1 MPSRF
6 ALVFPLGVT
15 VGKWTR
21 EFERRL
27 PDVELVVRPSS
38 DPLAALVARE
48 ADMAFVRDAEADD
61 DRHLIPLYAED
72 VVVVM
77 HHEHLLTLEE
87 RLTLADLADE
97 PRLTA
102 EPSESLMRSVAAGD
116 GIALLPASVAKS
128 LRRKDV
134 TAMRLDDAPQSRI
147 GLTWPR
153 EDQHELVD
161 EFIGIVRGRTAHSS
175 RNAAV
180 AEKEGQ
186 TAADG
191 KAGAGK
197 AAVGKTAAGK
207 TAAGKTTAGKTPTGK
222 SARGKATGGKAT
234 RGKATGGKAASGN
247 AASARKGRGRRR

>member
-15 VGKWTR
+15 IGKWTR

-27 PDVELVVRPSS
+27 PDVELVVRPSA
-38 DPLAALVARE
+38 DPLAELIAHD
-48 ADMAFVRDAEADD
+48 ADMAFVRDAEPDD
-61 DRHLIPLYAED
+61 DRHLIPLYAEE

-97 PRLTA
+97 PRVTG
-102 EPSESLMRSVAAGD
+102 EPSEALMRSVAAGD
-116 GIALLPASVAKS
+116 GIALLPASVAKA

-153 EDQHELVD
+153 DDQHELVD

-175 RNAAV
+175 RNPAV
-180 AEKEGQ
+180 AEREGQ
-186 TAADG
+186 AAGGKTAGGKTAD
-191 KAGAGK
+191 
-197 AAVGKTAAGK
+197 GKTAAGK
-207 TAAGKTTAGKTPTGK
+207 AAGTRKSTP
-222 SARGKATGGKAT
+222 ARPP
-234 RGKATGGKAASGN
+234 AAKK
-247 AASARKGRGRRR
+247 RPGRRR